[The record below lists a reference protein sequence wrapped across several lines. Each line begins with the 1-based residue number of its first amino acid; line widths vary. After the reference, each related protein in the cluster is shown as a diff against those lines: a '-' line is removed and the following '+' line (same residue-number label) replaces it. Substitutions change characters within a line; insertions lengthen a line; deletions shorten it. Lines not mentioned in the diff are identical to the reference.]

1 MLFGS
6 ALKSCSLAAHCGL
19 HLGLKD
25 QGAGIHPAKHCKDF
39 FFAPGIDA
47 IHPPRRPF
55 RGWHAAPRRRKYNR
69 FEFRGWHAAPRRRK
83 YGQQG
88 GVAGWAYP
96 PTTPPC
102 SWRSLLD
109 VRRGGMDLSTR
120 HAAFLRAGFR

>member
-1 MLFGS
+1 MVVLPFPS
-6 ALKSCSLAAHCGL
+6 SSRAAWQDG
-19 HLGLKD
+19 
-25 QGAGIHPAKHCKDF
+25 P
-39 FFAPGIDA
+39 

-102 SWRSLLD
+102 SWRLLFD
-109 VRRGGMDLSTR
+109 VRRGGMDLSTC
-120 HAAFLRAGFR
+120 HAAYVRVSVDKTYDTLAFYTPAKIRANREREGCL